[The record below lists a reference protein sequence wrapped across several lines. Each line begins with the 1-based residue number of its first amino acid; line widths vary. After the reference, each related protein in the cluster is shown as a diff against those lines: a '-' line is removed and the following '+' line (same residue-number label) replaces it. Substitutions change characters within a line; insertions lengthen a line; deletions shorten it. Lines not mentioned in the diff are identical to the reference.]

1 MERLRTTYDI
11 QIRIVHFPLHPD
23 TPEDGLTLEQ
33 LFAARDIDIPAVKAR
48 MARLMSDEGLPYGE
62 RTMTFNSRLAQ
73 ELAKWA
79 ETQPGG
85 GAIQDAL
92 FRAYFVEG
100 LNIAQIDNLVRI
112 AQQLGLDAQEAKDVL
127 ESRRFQSAVDTEWQR
142 SRALGITGVPTF
154 MLGDRVVV
162 GAQPYDALEHL
173 LLESGV
179 PRRQ

>member
-23 TPEDGLTLEQ
+23 TPGDGLTLAQ
-33 LFAARDIDIPAVKAR
+33 LFAGRDIDIAAAKAR
-48 MARLMSDEGLPYGE
+48 MARLMSDEGLHYGE

-85 GAIQDAL
+85 GAIHAAL
-92 FRAYFVEG
+92 FRAYFVDG
-100 LNIAQIDNLVRI
+100 LNIAQIDNLVRV

-127 ESRRFQSAVDTEWQR
+127 ESRRFQSAVATEWQR
-142 SRALGITGVPTF
+142 SRSLGITGVPTF
-154 MLGDRVVV
+154 MLGDRAVV
-162 GAQPYDALEHL
+162 GAQPYDVLERL

-179 PRRQ
+179 SRR